1 MMMQFIFSKTFK
13 DLAYKEL
20 HPNHQF
26 LIDIRGRLIPNM
38 SNNSET
44 CISLSESE
52 VIKKKQK
59 LCEEQLQVMN
69 IIDPGLSVA
78 RGKLLVELQQSRLKL
93 GKVNKN

>member
-1 MMMQFIFSKTFK
+1 M
-13 DLAYKEL
+13 AYKEL

-38 SNNSET
+38 CNTSDT
-44 CISLSESE
+44 CISLIDLET
-52 VIKKKQK
+52 IKTKQK

-78 RGKLLVELQQSRLKL
+78 RGKLLVELQQTKLKI
-93 GKVNKN
+93 GRV